1 MWGLGPDYLR
11 PSPRRALATAS
22 AHGRGE
28 GRVPRRGHLSP
39 PRLAL
44 DKCHV
49 GLKAGFTPAVSQ
61 AGPFQPP
68 PRAWPRRGEGS
79 AAGDICPPR
88 KLHSQ
93 KPMGGYIQFY
103 HLHPPNHAL
112 SITPTPAPSTTEFS
126 ATMT

>member
-1 MWGLGPDYLR
+1 MWGLRPDLLR
-11 PSPRRALATAS
+11 PSPKRALATAS

-28 GRVPRRGHLSP
+28 GRVPRGGHLSP

-68 PRAWPRRGEGS
+68 PRVAEERGGFRGGGHLS
-79 AAGDICPPR
+79 RPPIALAQCHVGVTAGFGRAASQRCP
-88 KLHSQ
+88 S
-93 KPMGGYIQFY
+93 
-103 HLHPPNHAL
+103 PPL
-112 SITPTPAPSTTEFS
+112 PAP
-126 ATMT
+126 APARGGRCVR